1 MQKSRLSLFLLAT
14 LLLFGCKQTPKA
26 PLIERNKEVNEYFVT
41 LNELVDEYCD
51 MIETTINHAKDID
64 LKEKNGEEASIMDGF
79 EMLTDMAGSAYKISK
94 LAEKIEGME
103 EQHERFEKDLSA
115 DDFEEFL
122 AIYSKAIKR
131 FVDIAKKAESLED
144 N

>member
-1 MQKSRLSLFLLAT
+1 
-14 LLLFGCKQTPKA
+14 
-26 PLIERNKEVNEYFVT
+26 
-41 LNELVDEYCD
+41 
-51 MIETTINHAKDID
+51 
-64 LKEKNGEEASIMDGF
+64 
-79 EMLTDMAGSAYKISK
+79 MLTDMAGSAYKISK

-115 DDFEEFL
+115 DDFVEFL

-131 FVDIAKKAESLED
+131 FVDIAKKADSLED